1 MAILSEESLTSP
13 ATAPKSLVCQPALAS
28 ATMCVD
34 SAVTCPTPG
43 SLKLSMVLLI
53 CVSLQHKECVLDN
66 SREMGMV
73 GEILV
78 LYKDEK
84 EKL

>member
-1 MAILSEESLTSP
+1 
-13 ATAPKSLVCQPALAS
+13 
-28 ATMCVD
+28 
-34 SAVTCPTPG
+34 
-43 SLKLSMVLLI
+43 MVLLI

-78 LYKDEK
+78 LYKEEK
-84 EKL
+84 KKL